1 MLLTGD
7 IELELYQN
15 EMEDTDESYM
25 QLRQILQERIKKE
38 DIDIIVLAADTEIP
52 DNVTQNISNGNTLYS
67 EEKSQKIKS

>member
-38 DIDIIVLAADTEIP
+38 DIDIIVHAADTQIP